1 MPTPLASAPG
11 RLEDRSIDHDT
22 ARTDMTT
29 APASTADSV
38 SDSATDFRERYGPW
52 ALVSGASEGTG
63 AEFALQAAAKGLN
76 VVLVARRADKLD
88 ELAARIRAEHGVEV
102 VIRSMDLAA
111 PDAAAQLR
119 QVAEGRDLGLVVFN
133 AGGDSVGG
141 PFLDKEYAA
150 WQMLTRRNID
160 LLTEA
165 CHDFA
170 RAFVARGRG
179 GLIIV
184 GSEAALGGCGRLAI
198 YTATKAYAMNFG
210 ESLWKELKP
219 RGVDVLN
226 LLIGATDTPKLRTV
240 FAKNNLSPDLVPL
253 TPSQEVARAGLAGL
267 GHGPTLVLNA
277 MDATDNPLLSST
289 LRRERVELQSKF
301 LDHFYGPSA

>member
-1 MPTPLASAPG
+1 MPSSTP
-11 RLEDRSIDHDT
+11 
-22 ARTDMTT
+22 
-29 APASTADSV
+29 
-38 SDSATDFRERYGPW
+38 SDPDFFERYGPW

-76 VVLVARRADKLD
+76 VILVARRADKLE
-88 ELAARIRAEHGVEV
+88 ELATQIRAAHGVEV
-102 VIRSMDLAA
+102 VTRSIDLVA
-111 PDAAAQLR
+111 PDAAAQLQR
-119 QVAEGRDLGLVVFN
+119 AAEGRDVGLVVFN

-141 PFLDKEYAA
+141 AFLDKPYAQ
-150 WQMLTRRNID
+150 WRTLTQRNID

-165 CHDFA
+165 CHAFA
-170 RAFVARGRG
+170 SAFVKRGRG
-179 GLIIV
+179 GLILV

-240 FAKNNLSPDLVPL
+240 FAKNRLAPDVVPL
-253 TPSQEVARAGLAGL
+253 TSSHEVARAGLAGL
-267 GHGPTLVLNA
+267 GKGPTLVLNA
-277 MDATDNPLLSST
+277 MDAQDNPLVSST
-289 LRRERVELQSKF
+289 LRRERVEVQSKF
-301 LDHFYGPSA
+301 LDHFYGPA